1 MTDAL
6 NLDCQDQTATD
17 PYLERLVAF
26 IQMNA
31 EMERGLGPASA
42 LLRYAKTF
50 EPADT
55 NPAWFTRGPAKQ
67 CFDNATQ
74 VLISRLA
81 AGDNSVRYAE
91 GYAMDAEL
99 AIPMQHA
106 WLVDADNKVIDP
118 TWRDVD
124 DNLYFG
130 IVFETSF
137 VLDLLRIKQSAGI
150 LVDAVGMRRHYGT
163 EELFESGIYRL
174 ATN

>member
-1 MTDAL
+1 MTNAL
-6 NLDCQDQTATD
+6 NLDHQIDTTSD
-17 PYLERLVAF
+17 PYLGRLVAF
-26 IQMNA
+26 IRMNA
-31 EMERGLGPASA
+31 EMERGFGPAGA

-55 NPAWFTRGPAKQ
+55 NPVWFTRGPAKQ
-67 CFDNATQ
+67 CFDNAAQ
-74 VLISRLA
+74 VLLSRLA

-106 WLVDADNKVIDP
+106 WLVNADNKVIDP
-118 TWRDVD
+118 TCRDMA

-163 EELFESGIYRL
+163 EELFECGIHRL
-174 ATN
+174 ATT

>member
-6 NLDCQDQTATD
+6 NLDYQIDAAAD
-17 PYLERLVAF
+17 PYLERLLAF

-31 EMERGLGPASA
+31 EMERGFGPASA

-50 EPADT
+50 EPTNT

-81 AGDNSVRYAE
+81 ARDNSVRYAE
-91 GYAMDAEL
+91 GYAMKAEL
-99 AIPMQHA
+99 PIPMQHA

-118 TWRDVD
+118 TWRKAAN
-124 DNLYFG
+124 NLYFG
-130 IVFETSF
+130 IVFETEF
-137 VLDLLRIKQSAGI
+137 VLNLLQIKQSAGI
-150 LVDAVGMRRHYGT
+150 LVDAVGLREHYGT
-163 EELFESGIYRL
+163 PELFEHGIFHC
-174 ATN
+174 ASV

>member
-6 NLDCQDQTATD
+6 NLDHQDQTAAD
-17 PYLERLVAF
+17 PYLERLLAF

-31 EMERGLGPASA
+31 EMERSFGPASA

-50 EPADT
+50 EPTNT

-81 AGDNSVRYAE
+81 AGDTSVHYAE
-91 GYAMDAEL
+91 GYAMKAEL
-99 AIPMQHA
+99 PIPMQHA
-106 WLVDADNKVIDP
+106 WLVDANNKAIDP
-118 TWRDVD
+118 TWSSVSN
-124 DNLYFG
+124 NLYFG
-130 IVFETSF
+130 IVFETDF
-137 VLDLLRIKQSAGI
+137 VLNLLQIKQSAGI
-150 LVDAVGMRRHYGT
+150 LVDAVGMRERYGRP
-163 EELFESGIYRL
+163 ELFESGIYRL

>member
-6 NLDCQDQTATD
+6 NPRHQIDAAAD
-17 PYLERLVAF
+17 PYLQRLLAF

-31 EMERGLGPASA
+31 EMERGFGPATA
-42 LLRYAKTF
+42 LLQHAKTF
-50 EPADT
+50 EPADK

-74 VLISRLA
+74 MVIERLA
-81 AGDNSVRYAE
+81 SGDNSVRYAE

-99 AIPMQHA
+99 PIPMQHA
-106 WLVDADNKVIDP
+106 WLVDADDKVIDP
-118 TWRDVD
+118 TWRDAT

-130 IVFETSF
+130 IVFETPF
-137 VLDLLRIKQSAGI
+137 VLNLLRIKQSAGI

-163 EELFESGIYRL
+163 LELFESGIYRS

>member
-6 NLDCQDQTATD
+6 YPNHQIDTTVD

-31 EMERGLGPASA
+31 EMERDFGPAQA
-42 LLRYAKTF
+42 LLRHAKIF

-55 NPAWFTRGPAKQ
+55 NPAWYTRHPAKQ

-81 AGDNSVRYAE
+81 AGDTIVRYAE
-91 GYAMDAEL
+91 GYAMNAEL

-106 WLVDADNKVIDP
+106 WLVDADDKVIDP
-118 TWRDVD
+118 TWRDAA

-137 VLDLLRIKQSAGI
+137 VLNLLRIKKSAGI
-150 LVDAVGMRRHYGT
+150 LVDAVGMRRHYGKP
-163 EELFESGIYRL
+163 ELFEPGIFPCPSV
-174 ATN
+174 

>member
-6 NLDCQDQTATD
+6 NLECQDQTATD

-31 EMERGLGPASA
+31 EMERGFGPASA

-55 NPAWFTRGPAKQ
+55 NPAWFTRGAAKQ

-81 AGDNSVRYAE
+81 AGDISVRYAE

-118 TWRDVD
+118 TWRDVA

-163 EELFESGIYRL
+163 EKLFESGICRL